1 MNKIQCFKGEAMNSN
16 EALRTV
22 LSFIFLMSVI
32 FAVVRSTDYFIPRT
46 NDTICALAMARKERL
61 EELQIRYLEYK
72 IECYEPAMNCG
83 GSILDDSKWLEE
95 SYEDLED

>member
-22 LSFIFLMSVI
+22 LVFIILMTVI
-32 FAVVRSTDYFIPRT
+32 GAIVWTPTYFIPRT
-46 NDTICALAMARKERL
+46 NDTICALAVARKERL

-72 IECYEPAMNCG
+72 IEAYEPAMNCG
-83 GSILDDSKWLEE
+83 GNVFDDSKWLEE